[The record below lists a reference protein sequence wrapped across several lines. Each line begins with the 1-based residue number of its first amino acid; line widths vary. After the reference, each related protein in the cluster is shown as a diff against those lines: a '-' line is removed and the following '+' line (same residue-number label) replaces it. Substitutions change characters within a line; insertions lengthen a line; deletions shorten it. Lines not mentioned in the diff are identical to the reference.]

1 MGQGKDGREHWLSKA
16 LLVTLLLACHLHP
29 SSFSWLPLL
38 SLSLPS
44 PYCLP
49 SSAQA
54 LAPSTP
60 LRLGEAPP
68 QLGSPLHTHTA
79 PSPPPRRTDLPA
91 SALKP
96 GCEPL
101 GSKQVVRWGL
111 LSWKPLQ
118 SPMEHQRRLGF

>member
-54 LAPSTP
+54 LAPLHSGWGRHLP
-60 LRLGEAPP
+60 SWAPP
-68 QLGSPLHTHTA
+68 STHTHSPLPTT
-79 PSPPPRRTDLPA
+79 
-91 SALKP
+91 
-96 GCEPL
+96 
-101 GSKQVVRWGL
+101 
-111 LSWKPLQ
+111 
-118 SPMEHQRRLGF
+118 